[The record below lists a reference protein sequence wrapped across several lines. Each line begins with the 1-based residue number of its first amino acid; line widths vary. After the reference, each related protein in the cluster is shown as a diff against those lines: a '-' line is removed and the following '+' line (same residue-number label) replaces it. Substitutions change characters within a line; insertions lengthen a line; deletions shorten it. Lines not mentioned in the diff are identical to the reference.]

1 MKKIVLAATFVFVTA
16 FLSCAKEEG
25 TSSGSNG
32 GGTVQPKK
40 DFASQKEASER
51 IAGSLNSIVTARIVT
66 ARMETG
72 GGGGTMAPRFSYIDE
87 RLKYHDIF
95 VSKFHQKIQR
105 FKVKEQQGNGDNYG
119 DEVTIISV
127 DLCQEF
133 IGDNC
138 QEFLPKCA
146 SGAARIESCNISS
159 SGDKRSVV
167 AVISADSCK
176 DIPDESKGN
185 NYFIYNGKAQ
195 IFAECSLGASVLKMG
210 SKYENFKIDYY
221 EAGRKV
227 YEFEFSPSI
236 SYVSE
241 IGTDIGQ
248 ESMTLSASISI
259 NGNSREKDLVKNI
272 EQRSSFS
279 GLKLS
284 AESTSNIGQNMTNSN
299 DVTDFISGITDI
311 VIDIS
316 FYVSGKYSITTS
328 PQWCGDGEYQ
338 IKTDQP
344 IKIKGGEECPYS
356 GKLTVNNS
364 SVQFTGSNKVKIAV
378 GNESKEYSCQELYA
392 LCPYPLRGPTYLFS
406 DMGGEPQ

>member
-1 MKKIVLAATFVFVTA
+1 MKNMKKIVLAAAFVSVAA

-25 TSSGSNG
+25 TSGGSDG
-32 GGTVQPKK
+32 GGTVQLKK
-40 DFASQKEASER
+40 NFASQKEASER

-87 RLKYHDIF
+87 RLKYHDVL
-95 VSKFHQKIQR
+95 VSKIHQKIQR
-105 FKVKEQQGNGDNYG
+105 FKVKEQQQNGDG
-119 DEVTIISV
+119 DEATTISV
-127 DLCQEF
+127 DPCQEF
-133 IGDNC
+133 IGENC
-138 QEFLPKCA
+138 KDFLPQCE
-146 SGAARIESCNISS
+146 SGKAEEIECNISE
-159 SGDKRSVV
+159 DKRSLV
-167 AVISADSCK
+167 AVISADSCQE
-176 DIPDESKGN
+176 IPDKSKRN
-185 NYFIYNGKAQ
+185 NYFIHSGKAQ
-195 IFAECSLGASVLKMG
+195 IFAECSPEAGVLKIG
-210 SKYENFKIDYY
+210 LKYENGKIDYY

-241 IGTDIGQ
+241 IRTDIRE

-284 AESTSNIGQNMTNSN
+284 AESTSNIGQNMTNPN
-299 DVTDFISGITDI
+299 DVTDFTSGITDT

-316 FYVSGKYSITTS
+316 FNVSGKYSVTTS
-328 PQWCGDGEYQ
+328 PQWCGDGEYE
-338 IKTDQP
+338 IITDQP

-364 SVQFTGSNKVKIAV
+364 SVQFTGSNKVKITV
-378 GNESKEYSCQELYA
+378 GNEFKEYSCQELYA
-392 LCPYPLRGPTYLFS
+392 LCPYPLRGPAYLFS
-406 DMGGEPQ
+406 NMGGGSQ